1 MASSTSLIFYF
12 ASLVQVLCKSC
23 ASMNYG
29 RKNRFELDTSVSS
42 ALLKLHQQLTKEG
55 QVKCINTTDSWMAN

>member
-1 MASSTSLIFYF
+1 MLGSSLLYNS
-12 ASLVQVLCKSC
+12 ASLLQVQC
-23 ASMNYG
+23 NYG
-29 RKNRFELDTSVSS
+29 RKEMFEPDTDVSS